1 MGKTHEALERYRK
14 EKFAESMGSKL
25 ASRDLRTEDSSIP
38 ALSKMGSIRSR
49 DLMRTISPG
58 EQVSQNEK
66 SFLRWL
72 SAEHESERDDSGRL
86 NNLPLKAGN
95 RGHKYKPQ
103 LKISLKTQGN
113 PNWIFVNKNPFSLM
127 DRFELYKLK
136 NLFAKQIV
144 LNLKSGVIQSIIKN
158 KYFLVLHD
166 YLKYTC
172 GELLKFKTGCF
183 YRLNFKSK
191 AMLPIL
197 LNRTGCLVNFLL
209 SNKKL
214 VACRNKQVVPANIMN
229 TDEVKQLELMLVRN
243 IFSAADLKAIR
254 KTLTASFDITFYD
267 EIECRDGNITVLDG
281 EVAYELLLDLRLG
294 FSIFM
299 DKYGNFLDVSAV
311 DDLNVWEEV
320 IRDHSLHQNWLP
332 PINLFKNG
340 QSNISTV

>member
-1 MGKTHEALERYRK
+1 
-14 EKFAESMGSKL
+14 
-25 ASRDLRTEDSSIP
+25 
-38 ALSKMGSIRSR
+38 
-49 DLMRTISPG
+49 
-58 EQVSQNEK
+58 
-66 SFLRWL
+66 
-72 SAEHESERDDSGRL
+72 
-86 NNLPLKAGN
+86 
-95 RGHKYKPQ
+95 
-103 LKISLKTQGN
+103 
-113 PNWIFVNKNPFSLM
+113 
-127 DRFELYKLK
+127 
-136 NLFAKQIV
+136 
-144 LNLKSGVIQSIIKN
+144 
-158 KYFLVLHD
+158 
-166 YLKYTC
+166 
-172 GELLKFKTGCF
+172 
-183 YRLNFKSK
+183 
-191 AMLPIL
+191 LPIL
-197 LNRTGCLVNFLL
+197 LNRTGYLVNFLL

-214 VACRNKQVVPANIMN
+214 VACRDKQVVPANIMN